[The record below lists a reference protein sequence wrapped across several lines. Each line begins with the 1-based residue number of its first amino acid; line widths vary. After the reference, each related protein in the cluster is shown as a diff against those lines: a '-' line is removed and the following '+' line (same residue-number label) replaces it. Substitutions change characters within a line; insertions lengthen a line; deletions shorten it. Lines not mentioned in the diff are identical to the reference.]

1 MVRKGILTPFSNLRG
16 FERRFQ
22 QSETSSSHGASQ
34 GEKTNDLASSSIERA
49 AQSMSEAA
57 RARPTTK
64 LLESGDLP
72 KLDAPTRPYV
82 RLKAPRKLQS
92 QEIELEKN
100 NNLKRR
106 KRRPLPGRKWTKRVS
121 NDDTHSIE
129 TGMFYVFSGGVCVCY
144 YIARENGN
152 VGFS

>member
-1 MVRKGILTPFSNLRG
+1 MTYYNVTSNTFIFTNHIG
-16 FERRFQ
+16 
-22 QSETSSSHGASQ
+22 TSKIDH
-34 GEKTNDLASSSIERA
+34 LFASSSIESA

-100 NNLKRR
+100 NREV
-106 KRRPLPGRKWTKRVS
+106 RV
-121 NDDTHSIE
+121 
-129 TGMFYVFSGGVCVCY
+129 GG
-144 YIARENGN
+144 
-152 VGFS
+152 F